1 MILSLKV
8 DTGGDNRSLSSWRS
22 QWFVVLPQVMLGAIP
37 LVMPDIVNRKIVKT
51 DTNLKQW
58 KKLIFFLLFTQ
69 TFYFGFNL
77 NPILLTAS
85 HASDTTWNKLKTY
98 STVFFLIKYSFEFV
112 FMSGTCC
119 NFVWTSKLSFSFL
132 CLFRDSC
139 LILSKIEFNLSGS
152 ST

>member
-1 MILSLKV
+1 MICCFTS
-8 DTGGDNRSLSSWRS
+8 GDAGRYTPGDAGYRQQENSKNWHKLE
-22 QWFVVLPQVMLGAIP
+22 AI
-37 LVMPDIVNRKIVKT
+37 
-51 DTNLKQW
+51 